1 MKIAFNTNYADNPA
15 LMSYPN
21 DEIHR
26 NALVQIIRE
35 LGEEMDRH
43 DEVPLVAAEA
53 ATQTSEVAAA

>member
-26 NALVQIIRE
+26 AALVQILRE

-43 DEVPLVAAEA
+43 DEVPLVAVE
-53 ATQTSEVAAA
+53 ATQINEVATA